1 MQHDPP
7 RVLSIDDDRNVRDNI
22 VAYLEDSGFDV
33 VEAENGKMGLE
44 VYEKT
49 NPDIVLVDLRM
60 PVMDGMQFLSAIR
73 KVNKRLP
80 VIVVSGVG
88 VLEEA
93 VEALRHGAWDYVTKP
108 ISDMVVLEHA
118 VNKALERAKLLEER
132 ERYQERLELEV
143 AERTKE
149 LRDSNER
156 LIEFQNLLQEKN
168 QFLEALIESM
178 PNPVFFK
185 SLEGRYL
192 GCNAAFCHVLN
203 LGKDEIVGRRA
214 EDLLPEEIACSAL
227 ESSETLLPDGR
238 PQSCTLIL
246 NDSTGAPM
254 QLVLFKSFFK
264 DRVGANA
271 GVVGIFHDITEL
283 KSKEAQILY
292 QAYHDELTGL
302 ANRARLKEAISERM
316 QSKGGNF
323 VVLMLDLDNFKN
335 VNDSLGHAMGDK
347 LLLEA
352 ARRLKDVVGSVALL
366 ARTGGDEFALLV
378 EGSKEHAVELADKTL
393 EAFTRPFVIDDHELF
408 ISVSLGLTCWP
419 EDGADADALVKNADI
434 AMYKAKEQG
443 RSRYL
448 HFDAEM
454 TEQVTRRL
462 AIEKSIRKGLERDE
476 FHVFYQPKINIISG
490 RLVGMEALV
499 RWMPESGQ
507 VVSPA
512 EFIPVAEETGLIV
525 ALGEHVLRKACEQ
538 MRIWNERGWEHLRVS
553 VNISAR
559 QFQANLTERVA
570 AALRDSGIPP
580 DALELEVT
588 ETTMMQDMGQT
599 VMLLEQLNAMGLKIA
614 IDDFGT
620 GHSSL
625 YYLKRFP
632 INTLKIDRSFV
643 RDIMTDDGDASIVS
657 TIITMG
663 RNLSLEVVAEGVETD
678 EQLQFLRENGCAEVQ
693 GYYFSKP
700 LPADEFEAFVVH
712 HESQVDAV
720 KA

>member
-7 RVLSIDDDRNVRDNI
+7 RVLSIDDDRNVRENI

-60 PVMDGMQFLSAIR
+60 PVMDGMQFLTAIR
-73 KVNKRLP
+73 KINKRLP

-118 VNKALERAKLLEER
+118 VNKALERATFIEER
-132 ERYQERLELEV
+132 EKYQERLEQEV

-149 LRDSNER
+149 LRDSNDR

-185 SLEGRYL
+185 SLDGRYL
-192 GCNAAFCHVLN
+192 GCNVAFCHILN
-203 LGKDEIVGRRA
+203 LSKDEIVGRRA
-214 EDLLPEEIACSAL
+214 EDLLPQEIACSVL
-227 ESSETLLPDGR
+227 EINEAIKDGGR
-238 PQSCTLIL
+238 PQSCTLTL
-246 NDSTGAPM
+246 SDNSSDPRH
-254 QLVLFKSFFK
+254 LVLFKSFFK

-271 GVVGIFHDITEL
+271 GIVGVFHDITEL

-302 ANRARLKEAISERM
+302 ANRAHLKEAISARM
-316 QSKGGNF
+316 QEREDSF
-323 VVLMLDLDNFKN
+323 VVLMFDLDNFKN
-335 VNDSLGHAMGDK
+335 VNDSLGHAVGDK

-352 ARRLKDVVGSVALL
+352 ALRLKNTVGPHNLL

-378 EGSKEHAVELADKTL
+378 EGQKEHAVALADKAL
-393 EAFTRPFVIDDHELF
+393 EAFSKPFVIDEHELF
-408 ISVSLGLTCWP
+408 ISVSIGLTCWP
-419 EDGADADALVKNADI
+419 QDGDDADALIKNADI

-462 AIEKSIRKGLERDE
+462 VIEKSIRKGLEKDE
-476 FHVFYQPKINIISG
+476 FQVFYQPKINIISG
-490 RLVGMEALV
+490 KLVGMEALV
-499 RWMPESGQ
+499 RWMPETGQ

-538 MRIWNERGWEHLRVS
+538 MYRWSQKGWSHLRVS

-559 QFQANLTERVA
+559 QFQANLVDRVA
-570 AALRDSGIPP
+570 IALRDTGISP
-580 DALELEVT
+580 DMLELEVT
-588 ETTMMQDMGQT
+588 ETTMMQDMAQT
-599 VMLLEQLNAMGLKIA
+599 VMVLEQLNAMGLKIA

-643 RDIMTDDGDASIVS
+643 RDLMIDEGDASIVS

-663 RNLSLEVVAEGVETD
+663 HNLSLDVVAEGVETD
-678 EQLQFLRENGCAEVQ
+678 EQLEFLRKNGCAEVQ
-693 GYYFSKP
+693 GFYFSKP
-700 LPADEFEAFVVH
+700 LPADEFEAFVIR
-712 HESQVDAV
+712 HESQS
-720 KA
+720 KAKSE